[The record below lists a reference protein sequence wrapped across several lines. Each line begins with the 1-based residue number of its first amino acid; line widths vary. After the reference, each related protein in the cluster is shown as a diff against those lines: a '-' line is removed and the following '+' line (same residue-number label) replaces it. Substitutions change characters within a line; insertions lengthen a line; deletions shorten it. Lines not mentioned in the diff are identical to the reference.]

1 MESSAWMF
9 RHYRDHLDATVLGF
23 LEVDGAGNVNVSRR
37 GPQLTDYVGPGG
49 LPSITASAKTC
60 LFVGTF
66 MRAQDGALRTAGWPS
81 SRPASQ
87 SSSKP
92 SPEITFNGH
101 EALKAGKECWY
112 VTTVGAFRLSAGGLV
127 LEIIMPG
134 LEVERDIRPN
144 CGVRFGLPPGGPI
157 EAPASVLSGLDYALA
172 WGAGARR

>member
-66 MRAQDGALRTAGWPS
+66 MQGARWRIADGRMVLEQAGQPKLIEAVS
-81 SRPASQ
+81 
-87 SSSKP
+87 
-92 SPEITFNGH
+92 EITFNGD

-112 VTTVGAFRLSAGGLV
+112 ATSVGAFRLSAGGLV

-172 WGAGARR
+172 WGVGARR